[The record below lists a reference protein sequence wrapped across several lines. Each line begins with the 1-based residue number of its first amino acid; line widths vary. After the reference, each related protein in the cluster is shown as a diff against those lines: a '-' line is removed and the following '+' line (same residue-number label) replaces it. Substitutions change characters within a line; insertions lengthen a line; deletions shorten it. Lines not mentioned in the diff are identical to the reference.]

1 MLRIFPE
8 IGVGLCYDF
17 LWAVTH
23 CFYRLQIRAFAAVAA
38 LVVAMAQAHSV
49 SWRRTVNSVKVV
61 GAPSRSCAEHSEA
74 LVFIVSRAGQSGRSR
89 DSRVVWA
96 AGQRVDQTEL
106 LRAARR
112 QQGPDGLMATAM
124 AGGRARV
131 TR

>member
-1 MLRIFPE
+1 MIFCGLLPTVFTDCKFVPLRRWRPW
-8 IGVGLCYDF
+8 LSP
-17 LWAVTH
+17 WAT
-23 CFYRLQIRAFAAVAA
+23 L
-38 LVVAMAQAHSV
+38 AQAHSV